1 MIGIV
6 KLFPI
11 ETFLTREFTLFVWND
26 KLNNICVRVF
36 LQKREVVMNEVF
48 TKIVRLCV
56 EAKKSR
62 WETSCRQLWIQH
74 WLHSKW
80 WPGRDVCKLKD
91 NKVWV
96 VHVLNWE
103 KVPVEKRSCFEKRA
117 KKLGNR
123 IMNTTI
129 CFWELLD
136 DLMIWYC
143 TSISCSSIYVNI
155 GPLQPTDGQ

>member
-11 ETFLTREFTLFVWND
+11 ETFLTRELTLFVWND

-36 LQKREVVMNEVF
+36 LQKREEVMNEVF
-48 TKIVRLCV
+48 TKVSCV
-56 EAKKSR
+56 LRQKKSR
-62 WETSCRQLWIQH
+62 WETSCQQLWIQL

-91 NKVWV
+91 IKVWV
-96 VHVLNWE
+96 LHVLNWE
-103 KVPVEKRSCFEKRA
+103 KVPVEKRSCF
-117 KKLGNR
+117 KKKEQKSWATGYC
-123 IMNTTI
+123 TTI

-143 TSISCSSIYVNI
+143 TSISCPNIYMNI